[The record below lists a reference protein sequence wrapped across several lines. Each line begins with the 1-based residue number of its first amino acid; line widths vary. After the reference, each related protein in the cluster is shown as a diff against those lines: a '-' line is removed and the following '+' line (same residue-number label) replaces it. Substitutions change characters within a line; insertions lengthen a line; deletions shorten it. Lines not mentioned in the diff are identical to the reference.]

1 MDQPSGLMDSALGFE
16 VKVHTSSGPKCGTF
30 NSLWLKLIGSDG
42 ETPPVYVNEHLVPG
56 SVCILLGHET

>member
-30 NSLWLKLIGSDG
+30 NSLWLKLIGSDE
-42 ETPPVYVNEHLVPG
+42 ETLPVYVNEHLVPG
-56 SVCILLGHET
+56 SVCILLGYET